1 MRSIEEL
8 IRQAMEEGKFDDLPG
23 KGRPLRLDENPFED
37 PEWRMAYQVL
47 HNSGY
52 SLPWLESR
60 REILKDLE
68 AAQAALVKTY
78 AWHKA
83 YLPGAE
89 PPFARAEW
97 ERAVKAFQEKITALN
112 QRILSYNLIVPNDR
126 FQLPLIKADQEVERI
141 THPLNSR

>member
-1 MRSIEEL
+1 MRSIDEQ

-60 REILKDLE
+60 RELLKDLE
-68 AAQAALVKTY
+68 AAQAALG
-78 AWHKA
+78 ASCA
-83 YLPGAE
+83 LPFS
-89 PPFARAEW
+89 P
-97 ERAVKAFQEKITALN
+97 
-112 QRILSYNLIVPNDR
+112 IL
-126 FQLPLIKADQEVERI
+126 
-141 THPLNSR
+141 